1 MMEFI
6 KDKVLSGQR
15 LTKEDAIALFKNDD
29 IFTIGRLASNAA
41 EKKNGK
47 NAYFIVNR
55 HINPTNICVN
65 RCKFCAF
72 SRSKGEDGAY
82 ELTIEDI
89 IKKLRTQTE
98 QQKAKGIF
106 SNSSLVTHHSSLSF
120 SEVHI
125 VGGLHPDWP
134 FEYYLGMLSTIKK
147 EFPFIAIKAFTA
159 VEIDYMSKISGLS
172 LEETLVELKKSGLD
186 LMPGGGAEIFAEG
199 IRNNLC
205 PEKISGDR
213 WLEVMETAHRVGIKT
228 NATML
233 YGHIETIED
242 RVDHLFK
249 LRDLQDKTRGFQA
262 FIPLSYHPKNTKIG
276 GFYSSGIDDLKT
288 IAISRLVLDN
298 FDHIKAYW
306 IMLGEKVS
314 QVALLFGADDIDG
327 TIIEEKI
334 THSAGA
340 MSEEGMTREELIH
353 LIKQA
358 GKTPVQRDAFYNA
371 IENENL
377 IKVYEEGH
385 RKHPEKLSKIKA
397 IEKSAIES
405 LEKDDW
411 DL

>member
-1 MMEFI
+1 MLDSI
-6 KDKVLSGQR
+6 RDKVLSGQR
-15 LTKEDAIALFKNDD
+15 LTKEDAIALFQSDD
-29 IFTIGRLASNAA
+29 IFDIGRLASHAA

-82 ELTIEDI
+82 ELTVEEI
-89 IKKLRTQTE
+89 IKKLKPSAISRQP
-98 QQKAKGIF
+98 
-106 SNSSLVTHHSSLSF
+106 F

-134 FEYYLGMLSTIKK
+134 FEYYINMLLTIKK

-159 VEIDYMSKISGLS
+159 VEIDYMAKISGLN
-172 LEETLVELKKSGLD
+172 LEDTLSELKRSGLD
-186 LMPGGGAEIFAEG
+186 LIPGGGAEIFAEG
-199 IRNNLC
+199 IRNKLC
-205 PEKISGDR
+205 PEKISGER
-213 WLEVMETAHRVGIKT
+213 WLEVMEIAHGLGIKT

-233 YGHIETIED
+233 YGHLEGIGD
-242 RVDHLFK
+242 RVDHLLK
-249 LRDLQDKTRGFQA
+249 LRNLQDRTGGFQA
-262 FIPLSYHPKNTKIG
+262 FIPLAYHPKNTEIG

-306 IMLGEKVS
+306 IMLGEKIS

-340 MSEEGMTREELIH
+340 MSEERMTREDLIH
-353 LIKQA
+353 LIKRA

-371 IENENL
+371 VL
-377 IKVYEEGH
+377 VYG
-385 RKHPEKLSKIKA
+385 
-397 IEKSAIES
+397 EKSYVG
-405 LEKDDW
+405 LKT
-411 DL
+411 

>member
-1 MMEFI
+1 MLADIEE
-6 KDKVLSGQR
+6 KVMSGERLSF
-15 LTKEDAIALFKNDD
+15 EDCIRLFKSDD
-29 IFTIGRLASNAA
+29 IFTIGRLASHVA

-47 NAYFIVNR
+47 NAYFVVNR

-72 SRSKGEDGAY
+72 SRSKGEEGAY

-89 IKKLRTQTE
+89 IQKLKTNGLNFKNPPSPPFTKGGQGGITQ
-98 QQKAKGIF
+98 
-106 SNSSLVTHHSSLSF
+106 SHF

-134 FEYYLGMLSTIKK
+134 FEYYTNMLSTIKK
-147 EFPFIAIKAFTA
+147 EFPSIAIKAFTA
-159 VEIDYMSKISGLS
+159 VEVDYMSKISGLS
-172 LEETLVELKKSGLD
+172 LEYTLMALKENGLD
-186 LMPGGGAEIFAEG
+186 LMPGGGAEIFADAVRSR
-199 IRNNLC
+199 IC
-205 PEKISGDR
+205 PEKIIGDR
-213 WLEVMETAHRVGIKT
+213 WLEVMETAHRIGIKT

-233 YGHIETIED
+233 YGHLEDIED
-242 RVDHLFK
+242 RVEHLFR
-249 LRDLQDKTRGFQA
+249 LRDLQDRTGGFQA
-262 FIPLSYHPKNTKIG
+262 FIPLAYHPKNTEIG

-340 MSEEGMTREELIH
+340 MSEEGMTKEELIY
-353 LIKQA
+353 LIKKT
-358 GKTPVQRDAFYNA
+358 GKTPVQRDAFYNT

-377 IKVYEEGH
+377 FC
-385 RKHPEKLSKIKA
+385 R
-397 IEKSAIES
+397 
-405 LEKDDW
+405 
-411 DL
+411 